1 MTSVSAFAGA
11 QRKMIDMGSLTADAD
26 GTPVLAPLLA
36 QFDTSLEL
44 LLERLDGLTDDEY
57 RWSPVPGAADLVP
70 VVGDE
75 LVAIENDGGE
85 AIRTI
90 AWMLAHL
97 VDGFLT
103 RADHVDGTHSLA
115 EAYGPFPS
123 SAEEAVEQFARAA
136 ARWRSAVAGADGEQA
151 GQVGYSQY
159 PGGLDRTLPFVDVVW
174 WVNRELIHHGADIAL
189 IRDLYLALG
198 E

>member
-1 MTSVSAFAGA
+1 MTGEHETPSP
-11 QRKMIDMGSLTADAD
+11 TADAG
-26 GTPVLAPLLA
+26 GTPILAPLLA
-36 QFDTSLEL
+36 QFDTSLDL
-44 LLERLDGLTDDEY
+44 LLQRLDGLTDEEY

-70 VVGDE
+70 VVGDAM
-75 LVAIENDGGE
+75 VATENDGGQP
-85 AIRTI
+85 IRTI

-115 EAYGPFPS
+115 EAYGPFPT
-123 SAEEAVEQFARAA
+123 AAVDAVDEFVRAA
-136 ARWRSAVAGADGEQA
+136 ARWRSAVAGADAEQA
-151 GQVGYSQY
+151 LQVGYSQY
-159 PGGLDRTLPFVDVVW
+159 PAGLDRRLPFVDIVW

>member
-1 MTSVSAFAGA
+1 MST
-11 QRKMIDMGSLTADAD
+11 LTVDAE

-36 QFDTSLEL
+36 QFDTSLDL
-44 LLERLDGLTDDEY
+44 LLQRLDGLTDDEY

-70 VVGDE
+70 VVGGAS
-75 LVAIENDGGE
+75 VAADNDGGE
-85 AIRTI
+85 PIRTI

-97 VDGFLT
+97 VDCFLT

-115 EAYGPFPS
+115 EAYGPFPTT
-123 SAEEAVEQFARAA
+123 AADAVDEFVRAA
-136 ARWRSAVAGADGEQA
+136 ARWRAAVAGANAEQA
-151 GQVGYSQY
+151 VQVGYSQY
-159 PGGLDRTLPFVDVVW
+159 PGGLDRTLSFVDIVW